1 MNAEGELDAE
11 SDETANVD
19 VRGRRK
25 VYREGLLGRVVD
37 VQYEKIFRL
46 KSLETNRTM
55 NLLYI
60 APESGVDLKD
70 HYGRTV
76 WLEGYEG
83 FDPRWPSTPLI
94 IIKTFKVI
102 K

>member
-1 MNAEGELDAE
+1 
-11 SDETANVD
+11 
-19 VRGRRK
+19 
-25 VYREGLLGRVVD
+25 
-37 VQYEKIFRL
+37 
-46 KSLETNRTM
+46 M

-60 APESGVDLKD
+60 APETEVDLKD
-70 HYGRTV
+70 YYGRTV